1 MKKTLLAAALLAG
14 FAGAASAQS
23 SVTLYGIV
31 DLGLRYQAWN
41 YSNAKGSFD
50 TNSIAM
56 VSNQESTSR
65 LGFKGVEDLGGG
77 TKASFVYELGSYS
90 PNVGTGLET
99 VNRQSTLGLSNAKWG
114 NVELGR
120 QLGLASKFAGRIDPF
135 GTTTPIANMSN
146 SFGISTIRYNN
157 MLMYRTPN
165 MSGFQAGLS
174 YSFNTGLKNATFN
187 GDKIVPADVNF
198 DKGNAFST
206 MNNQRAFSVAA
217 SYSNGGI
224 YAFGTYDK
232 IMSSLSS
239 VAGGNSVSS
248 WIIGGSYDAKVVK
261 AAIAYGQV
269 RDGYINGQ
277 TTLGIDTKAAGVDNP
292 TSSGGVIFADG
303 YGANSILVALSAP
316 IGSTQK
322 VFASY
327 QNMAG
332 TGTLKADGAKTQ
344 NIFAV
349 GYQYAF
355 TKRTDLFAY
364 YSYANNYQLI
374 DGLSSNTLGVGL
386 RHQF

>member
-31 DLGLRYQAWN
+31 DVGLRYQAWN
-41 YSNAKGSFD
+41 YSNALGSFD

-56 VSNQESTSR
+56 VSGQESTSR

-77 TKASFVYELGSYS
+77 TKASFVIELGTLS
-90 PNVGTGLET
+90 PSAGSLNTSSM
-99 VNRQSTLGLSNAKWG
+99 RQSTLGLSNAKWG
-114 NVELGR
+114 NFEMGR
-120 QLGLASKFAGRIDPF
+120 QLGLASKFAGQIDPF
-135 GTTTPIANMSN
+135 ASTSPIANISN

-157 MLMYRTPN
+157 MLMYRTPS

-174 YSFNTGLKNATFN
+174 YSFNTGLTSVGRDPVN
-187 GDKIVPADVNF
+187 GDLIAIKDP
-198 DKGNAFST
+198 GNAFAT
-206 MNNQRAFSVAA
+206 TNNQRAFSLAA
-217 SYSNGGI
+217 GYKNGPV

-232 IMSSLSS
+232 IMSSNSS
-239 VAGGNSVSS
+239 PSNGSSVSS
-248 WIIGGSYDAKVVK
+248 WIVGGSYDAKVVK
-261 AAIAYGQV
+261 AALAYGQV

-277 TTLGIDTKAAGVDNP
+277 TTIGFDTRSAGIDNP
-292 TSSGGVIFADG
+292 GSSGGVVFASG
-303 YGANSILVALSAP
+303 SGANSFLVALTAP
-316 IGSTQK
+316 INPSSK

-332 TGTLKADGAKTQ
+332 TGQLKDLGSKTQ

-364 YSYANNYQLI
+364 YAYANNYQLI

>member
-31 DLGLRYQAWN
+31 DLGIRYQTWN
-41 YSNAKGSFD
+41 YENGNVNLDS
-50 TNSIAM
+50 NSIAM

-90 PNVGTGLET
+90 PNVGTGLQST
-99 VNRQSTLGLSNAKWG
+99 NRQSTLGLSNAKWG
-114 NVELGR
+114 NFEMGR

-174 YSFNTGLKNATFN
+174 YSFNTGLSSATFKN
-187 GDKIVPADVNF
+187 GTVDRTF
-198 DKGNAFST
+198 DDAGNAFAT
-206 MNNQRAFSVAA
+206 TNNQRALSLAA

-239 VAGGNSVSS
+239 EAGGNSVSS

-261 AAIAYGQV
+261 AALAYGQV
-269 RDGYINGQ
+269 RDGYVNGQ
-277 TTLGIDTKAAGVDNP
+277 TTIPFTASQGVDNP
-292 TSSGGVIFADG
+292 ASSGGVIFADG
-303 YGANSILVALSAP
+303 YGANSILVALTAP

-332 TGTLKADGAKTQ
+332 TGVLKDNGAKTQ

>member
-31 DLGLRYQAWN
+31 DVGLRYQTWN
-41 YSNAKGSFD
+41 YSNALGSFD

-56 VSNQESTSR
+56 VSGQESTSR

-77 TKASFVYELGSYS
+77 TKASFVIELGTLS
-90 PNVGTGLET
+90 PSSGSLNTSSM
-99 VNRQSTLGLSNAKWG
+99 RQTTLGLSNAKWG
-114 NVELGR
+114 NFEMGR
-120 QLGLASKFAGRIDPF
+120 QLGLASKFAGKIDPF

-174 YSFNTGLKNATFN
+174 YSFNTGLDTVGRNPNN
-187 GDKIVPADVNF
+187 GDLAVIKDP
-198 DKGNAFST
+198 GNAFAT
-206 MNNQRAFSVAA
+206 ANNQRAFSAA
-217 SYSNGGI
+217 LGYDNGPV
-224 YAFGTYDK
+224 YVFGTYDRV
-232 IMSSLSS
+232 MSSNTSPTN
-239 VAGGNSVSS
+239 GNSVTS
-248 WIIGGSYDAKVVK
+248 WTIGGSYDAKVVK
-261 AAIAYGQV
+261 AALAYGQV

-277 TTLGIDTKAAGVDNP
+277 TTIGFDTKAAGIDNP
-292 TSSGGVIFADG
+292 GSNGGVVFASG
-303 YGANSILVALSAP
+303 SGANSFLVALTAP
-316 IGSTQK
+316 IGQTQK

-332 TGTLKADGAKTQ
+332 TGQLKDLGSKTQ
-344 NIFAV
+344 NIFAI

-355 TKRTDLFAY
+355 TKRTDLMAY